1 MDDLAAEE
9 EGPGAADGV
18 IAELAGVV
26 ADADGP
32 DASEVEPAEGLAAE
46 VVAFVDGDIVFTLGD
61 IACRDFGREDG
72 RAAEEVFE
80 DGDEELVLGVELGEV
95 EVAAEEADLFDT
107 DCCARTSAWS
117 EGVVEGVAGEC
128 EPDAGD
134 QRAIA
139 QALVRQLGMER
150 LDGHL
155 CAEDDGLS
163 SIQVMPAG
171 TRHEGY
177 IPYSDRPI
185 SWHTDGYYNS
195 PDRQIHS
202 MLLHCAQDALEGG
215 ENCILDHEIVYIQL
229 RDENPDYIRALMRPD
244 AMRIPANVE
253 NGVEIRPAVDGPV
266 FSVSADGALH
276 MRYTARTRSIEW
288 HPDPVVQA
296 AAERL
301 RSLLSDDNPYV
312 LRLRLR
318 PGQGILSNNVLHNR
332 TRFTDSEDGSRK
344 RLVYRARCHDR
355 IDNISSHRACLG

>member
-1 MDDLAAEE
+1 MVPDITIKQDDSPFDP
-9 EGPGAADGV
+9 GQPGAYARWR
-18 IAELAGVV
+18 AWKLAQAP
-26 ADADGP
+26 ADA
-32 DASEVEPAEGLAAE
+32 AALVVEIADPFAITPAERERLQALLARCNTA
-46 VVAFVDGDIVFTLGD
+46 VYQ
-61 IACRDFGREDG
+61 
-72 RAAEEVFE
+72 
-80 DGDEELVLGVELGEV
+80 
-95 EVAAEEADLFDT
+95 
-107 DCCARTSAWS
+107 
-117 EGVVEGVAGEC
+117 C

-185 SWHTDGYYNS
+185 SWHTDGYYNR